1 MATVARRSLPEASD
15 PWEVQLRR
23 GALELAILAA
33 HWSGRLYGW
42 EIIRRLG
49 EERALNVPIGTIYP
63 LLSRLKAN
71 GLLSAE
77 WVETKGGHP
86 RKYYQLTRAGR
97 RRVVEMTRLWRSF
110 AAGIDH
116 LLAPVEIRRSSAFDA
131 YGATSRPPLQK
142 KET

>member
-1 MATVARRSLPEASD
+1 MAPVTRRAFAEGAD
-15 PWEVQLRR
+15 QWEVQLRR

-33 HWSGRLYGW
+33 HWSGPLYGW
-42 EIIRRLG
+42 EIIRRLPHAG
-49 EERALNVPIGTIYP
+49 ALNVPVGTVYP

-77 WVETKGGHP
+77 WVDAKGGHP

-97 RRVVEMTRLWRSF
+97 RRLVEMARLWKSF
-110 AAGIDH
+110 SAGMDRLLLPID
-116 LLAPVEIRRSSAFDA
+116 
-131 YGATSRPPLQK
+131 